1 MVSQARLGAIYHY
14 ATPPRQARYNQL
26 AYLRT
31 VGAWRD
37 AGRFESLRSATE
49 DDPALA
55 FEFSWRRTGVGSEGY
70 PDGFEIT
77 YGVNPDYAAGSGG
90 DVRNEFGSEL
100 LAALH
105 DAVEAAPPEG
115 MGIREFGVFLAA
127 RTGGTEAAADAFDL
141 DAGTVE
147 GIVAGVDAELD
158 AGEYP
163 YFAATLEH
171 YPEVQDVAFALMTPL
186 LDDVSERELP
196 VALTEDGYVA
206 YAPDVEQRG

>member
-31 VGAWRD
+31 VRAWRD
-37 AGRFESLRSATE
+37 AGRFEDLRAATE

-55 FEFSWRRTGVGSEGY
+55 FEFSWRRTGVGPEGY

-77 YGVNPDYAAGSGG
+77 YGVNPEYAADAGR
-90 DVRNEFGSEL
+90 DVRNEFG
-100 LAALH
+100 AALVAELH

-115 MGIREFGVFLAA
+115 MDVRAFGVFLAA

-141 DAGTVE
+141 DPGAVE
-147 GIVAGVDAELD
+147 GIVAGVEAELE
-158 AGEYP
+158 AGAYP
-163 YFAATLEH
+163 RFAATLER
-171 YPEVQDVAFALMTPL
+171 YPEIQTLPFALTTPL
-186 LDDVSERELP
+186 LDDVSEREFP
-196 VALTEDGYVA
+196 VALSEDGYVS
-206 YAPDVEQRG
+206 YAPGAEQRG